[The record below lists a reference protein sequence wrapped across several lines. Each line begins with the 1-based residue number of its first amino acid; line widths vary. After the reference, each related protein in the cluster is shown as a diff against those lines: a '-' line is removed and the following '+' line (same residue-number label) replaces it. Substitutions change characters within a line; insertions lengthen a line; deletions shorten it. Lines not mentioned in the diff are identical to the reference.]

1 MIYTIENDL
10 LKIQINSLGAELW
23 SFYDKK
29 NRTEHL
35 WQGDEA
41 YWPGR
46 APVLFPYCGR
56 LKDKRYFLDN
66 KEYGSGIHGFAS
78 HYEHTV
84 VYQDSR
90 RITFLFE
97 DNVETMKVYP
107 YRFRLYSVFELEG
120 SRLAQT
126 LRVENPNEGDMYFSL
141 GFHTGF
147 MLPFDD
153 KRSIEDYTIVFDT
166 DETPYEIMCN
176 SSGLLSGGKR
186 LFFEN
191 KRTIP
196 LHHRLFANDSFILSG
211 LKSEH
216 VSIVEKDTGKAIRV
230 RIKGFPYTVFWSTPN
245 EVRFVC
251 IEPWYG
257 LPDMHDTDGDFTKK
271 PGILKLT
278 PDQSFSCQQTIE
290 SVSLGDGG
298 FDS

>member
-1 MIYTIENDL
+1 MHFGMEGNVMIYTIENDL
-10 LKIQINSLGAELW
+10 IRVEINSMGAELW
-23 SFYDKK
+23 SFFDKISD
-29 NRTEHL
+29 TEHV
-35 WQGDEA
+35 WQGDEDL
-41 YWPGR
+41 WPRR
-46 APVLFPYCGR
+46 APILFPHCAR
-56 LKDKRYFLDN
+56 LKEQHYYINN
-66 KEYGSGIHGFAS
+66 KEYKSGIHGFAGN
-78 HYEHTV
+78 YEHV
-84 VYQDSR
+84 VTDHGRES
-90 RITFLFE
+90 ITFLLE
-97 DNVETMKVYP
+97 DSDETLKIYP
-107 YRFRLYSVFELEG
+107 YRFRLYSVFEISG
-120 SRLAQT
+120 KRLTQT
-126 LRVENPNEGDMYFSL
+126 LRVENTNDGDMYFSA
-141 GFHTGF
+141 GFHTGYK
-147 MLPFDD
+147 LPFDAEHVID
-153 KRSIEDYTIVFDT
+153 DYCIVFDT

-271 PGILKLT
+271 PGILKLS
-278 PDQSFSCQQTIE
+278 PCQSFSCQQTI
-290 SVSLGDGG
+290 DI
-298 FDS
+298 